1 MGFKILGRDPAVILY
16 GVQALLA
23 VLVAF
28 GVFGLNETSA
38 AWVLTIAN
46 GVMALVVAVVTHP
59 FVVGGVTGAIQ
70 TILTAAVAFGLP
82 LTEAQTGTIIAA
94 LSVVL
99 GLMLRPNL
107 SPIQTA
113 VTRA

>member
-1 MGFKILGRDPAVILY
+1 MGFKLFGREPAAVLY
-16 GVQALLA
+16 GVQALLSVA
-23 VLVAF
+23 VAF
-28 GVFGLNETSA
+28 GAFGLTDESA

-46 GVMALVVAVVTHP
+46 GVMALIVAIVTRP
-59 FVVGGVTGAIQ
+59 FVVSAVTGAIQ

-82 LTEAQTGTIIAA
+82 LSEAQTGTIIAA
-94 LSVVL
+94 LSVAL

-107 SPIQTA
+107 SPMETA